1 MDESSGPVVV
11 KPPDGTGMDMVCR
24 RGEAR
29 TFPDEAAGERWL
41 KRQFAA
47 GLAYDAAVLEFLSVR
62 LGRDKDA
69 IKPTIR
75 RLSNNTNIKPASNK
89 VPVFFAATR
98 GEIAGFAA
106 WRQADSDGDNEHTT

>member
-1 MDESSGPVVV
+1 MDESSGQWWLSRQTEQGWTWYA
-11 KPPDGTGMDMVCR
+11 DG
-24 RGEAR
+24 GEAR

-69 IKPTIR
+69 I
-75 RLSNNTNIKPASNK
+75 
-89 VPVFFAATR
+89 
-98 GEIAGFAA
+98 
-106 WRQADSDGDNEHTT
+106 QADYPSAVKQYKHQTGIE